1 MNRGDRALE
10 SLDDDIRDH
19 IERETEDNIGRGMTP
34 EEARRQAK
42 LKFGN
47 VVLVKEDTRAVWTWR
62 RLEELIQDSRYAL
75 RTLRRSP
82 GYTAVAVITLA
93 LGIGANTAIFSVV
106 HNVLLRPLPYSS
118 PDQLVTVSSF
128 IPQMQARFP
137 TLPIRAVDFLE
148 LRRSSN
154 ALSELAAI
162 ADAEFNLTG
171 NGEPERLFGAR
182 VSSNF
187 FAMVGSEPMLG
198 RAFVAD
204 EDVPGR
210 DQVAVLSHGLW
221 ARRFGADRAI
231 VGRAISLNGQP
242 FTVIGVM
249 PPDFLFPAGRQLHPL
264 VPLGER
270 VEVWK
275 PMAFST
281 DEATSE
287 GSWNFAVI
295 ARLGAATS
303 LAAAQEEM
311 NAIARTISDRV
322 RIQAKGL
329 DLDLRLQLK
338 PIREVFSGDI
348 RGELLMVMSTVGLL
362 LLIACINLANLLVA
376 RTSNRMRELA
386 TRAAVG
392 ASRSRLVRQVLT
404 ESAIVALLGG
414 VVAAVAAVWGT
425 QLLVSIAPPESRAVL
440 PVSSLNGP
448 VLGFTLVAALIT
460 GLVIGVVPALEVGR
474 RGLLG
479 NLRDGS
485 RGTASSARAV
495 RMGEWL
501 IGVET
506 ALTCALTIVAGLL
519 LHSFFNVLQ
528 VDKGFS
534 AGHVLAVD
542 LSLPRRSYSY
552 PQADRFY
559 RELVDRTRALPGV
572 LSAGAV
578 NVLPL
583 VSESNTR
590 MIRLEQDI
598 DDTKAFERPVAVNR
612 VATSQY
618 FETIGVPLLAGR
630 FFDDQEARPV
640 AVISAGLSERLW
652 PGTPL
657 QAVIGRAIRP
667 GNLDSPLVA
676 VVGVVSDVRSG
687 AMDRAAMPAIYQP
700 QQRSGWGE
708 MTLVARAAGDPLA
721 LAAGI
726 RALIKELDADLPLA
740 AIRPLEDVV
749 SASVATRR
757 FQTTLVFMFA
767 ALAMLLA
774 AVGVYGVTSYSVSR
788 RTHEIGVRIALGAQR
803 SRVLKGVLARG
814 LRPVVIG
821 LAIGMAAAALAAR
834 VIRSFLFGIELIDP
848 IAFGGACAVL
858 IAAAALACYVP
869 ARHAAR
875 VDPVTALRFE

>member
-1 MNRGDRALE
+1 MNRRDRALE
-10 SLDDDIRDH
+10 SLDDDVRDH

-34 EEARRQAK
+34 PEARRQAL

-47 VVLVKEDTRAVWTWR
+47 VALVKEDTRAVWTWQW
-62 RLEELIQDSRYAL
+62 LEQLIQDSRYAF
-75 RTLRRSP
+75 RALRRSP
-82 GYTAVAVITLA
+82 GYTAVAIITLA

-106 HNVLLRPLPYSS
+106 HNVLLRPLPYAN
-118 PDQLVTVSSF
+118 PDQLITISSF

-137 TLPIRAVDFLE
+137 SLPIRAVDFLE
-148 LRRSSN
+148 LRRSSK
-154 ALSELAAI
+154 ALAELAAI
-162 ADAEFNLTG
+162 ADTEFNLTG
-171 NGEPERLFGAR
+171 AGEPERLFGAR

-187 FAMVGSEPMLG
+187 FSMVGVEPVLG
-198 RAFVAD
+198 RAFAAD

-210 DQVAVLSHGLW
+210 DQVAILSHGLW
-221 ARRFGADRAI
+221 TRRFGGDPTI

-242 FTVIGVM
+242 FTVVGVM
-249 PPDFLFPAGRQLHPL
+249 PEDFLFPAGRQLHPL
-264 VPLGER
+264 VPLGQR

-275 PMAFST
+275 PTAFSK

-287 GSWNFAVI
+287 GSWNFAVV
-295 ARLGAATS
+295 ARLGATTS

-311 NAIARTISDRV
+311 NAIAQTISKRV
-322 RIQAKGL
+322 RVQANGL

-338 PIREVFSGDI
+338 PIRDVFSGDI
-348 RGELLMVMSTVGLL
+348 RGELLMVMGTVGLL

-392 ASRSRLVRQVLT
+392 ATRSRLVKQVLT
-404 ESAIVALLGG
+404 ESAIIALLGG
-414 VVAAVAAVWGT
+414 VVAAAAAVWGT
-425 QLLVSIAPPESRAVL
+425 QLLVAIAPPESRAVL
-440 PVSSLNGP
+440 PASPLNGP
-448 VLGFTLVAALIT
+448 VLGFTLVAAVIT

-474 RGLLG
+474 RGLFG
-479 NLRDGS
+479 NFRDGA
-485 RGTASSARAV
+485 RGTTSSARAV
-495 RMGEWL
+495 RLGEWL
-501 IGVET
+501 IGAET

-534 AGHVLAVD
+534 AEHVLAVD

-590 MIRLEQDI
+590 MIRLEEDV
-598 DDTKAFERPVAVNR
+598 DDTQALERPVAVNR
-612 VATSQY
+612 VATPSY

-630 FFDDQEARPV
+630 FFADQEPQSV

-657 QAVIGRAIRP
+657 LSVIGHRIRP
-667 GNLDSPLVA
+667 GNLKSPLVT

-700 QQRSGWGE
+700 HQRSGWGE
-708 MTLVARAAGDPLA
+708 MTLVARASGDPLA
-721 LAAGI
+721 LAASI
-726 RALIKELDADLPLA
+726 RAQINALDADLPLA
-740 AIRPLEDVV
+740 AIRPLADVV

-757 FQTTLVFMFA
+757 FQTTLVFLFA
-767 ALAMLLA
+767 AVAMLLA

-803 SRVLKGVLARG
+803 SRVMTGVFARG

-821 LAIGMAAAALAAR
+821 LAVGTVAAALTAR
-834 VIRSFLFGIELIDP
+834 VIRAFLFGIELVDP
-848 IAFGGACAVL
+848 MAFGGACTVL
-858 IAAAALACYVP
+858 IAAAALACYLP
-869 ARHAAR
+869 ARHAAN